1 MKIAGDGSFK
11 IRMFDRTIRT
21 LKYLMYALEL
31 KLNLIFFSILDSKG
45 YRYIGEAGTLNMS
58 QGALV
63 VLNGHESSI
72 QLYIFQGSTI
82 IRDAAVT
89 NSSLAD
95 EKVTKL
101 GHMRENDMV

>member
-11 IRMFDRTIRT
+11 IIMFDRTIRT

-45 YRYIGEAGTLNMS
+45 YRYIDEAGTLKMS
-58 QGALV
+58 RGALV

-82 IRDAAVT
+82 IRDAQ
-89 NSSLAD
+89 LLILLWQM
-95 EKVTKL
+95 KKL
-101 GHMRENDMV
+101 QNLGI